1 MNGHT
6 ASFRQFI
13 IKVASRCDLAC
24 DHCYV
29 YEHADQSWRA
39 QPKVIADETIS
50 RVAWR
55 IAEHARG
62 HRLSSVHV
70 IMHGGEPLLAG
81 PARLERVARELE
93 QALDPGVKLDL
104 RVHTNGVM
112 LSDAFCRVF
121 DAANIKVGVSIDGDR
136 AANDRHRRYAN
147 GRSSYDRV
155 ISAIELLRGKYPHL
169 YAGLLCTIDIRNDPI
184 KVYEALLELEPPRVD
199 FLLPHATWDSPPMR
213 PHHGDTAYADWL
225 IAIHD
230 RWVADGRP
238 LSIRLFDSITWNARG
253 QSGGT
258 EALGLAPS
266 DLIVIETDGSYE
278 QVDSLKVA
286 YDGAPAMGGLHVD
299 SHSLDEAMG
308 HPGVAAR
315 RGGVSA
321 LCADCRACPIVA
333 SCGGGLYTHR
343 HRTGTG
349 FANPSVYCSDLRKLI
364 PHVEAATR
372 RRHVFPVAA
381 FDLLARLNAGP
392 GEVEALRGPQQSIA
406 RSMLAAAGRHE
417 GGVALDLLARLN
429 HAHRAVTDPVLEY
442 PYVRSWAARMTGR
455 VPAGQTVISGHL
467 AAVAAV
473 SAVLAVA
480 DAAVTVPVTDGYVY
494 LPTLGRMRVGDGTSA
509 VIKTTGGVF
518 TIESGGRRFDQNDV
532 NWEPVRTL
540 RAPGITLLFDDI
552 DPHRGCYSVPARER
566 LTPSDWEIWQKTFE
580 AAWSLLQ
587 EKDPGQAAAIRAGLR
602 VITPIAGEPGRFGV
616 ARHAYGAVAL
626 PECVDP
632 ETLARLLAGGFAS
645 GQFAALRDM
654 IDFSRNARAAD
665 ELQDCY
671 ARLVTAS
678 FLEPGAEGAELLSLL
693 QIMEG
698 WAEDT
703 FSGVGRRFLEG
714 MKSAALTRLAVLD
727 I

>member
-1 MNGHT
+1 
-6 ASFRQFI
+6 
-13 IKVASRCDLAC
+13 
-24 DHCYV
+24 
-29 YEHADQSWRA
+29 
-39 QPKVIADETIS
+39 
-50 RVAWR
+50 
-55 IAEHARG
+55 
-62 HRLSSVHV
+62 
-70 IMHGGEPLLAG
+70 
-81 PARLERVARELE
+81 
-93 QALDPGVKLDL
+93 
-104 RVHTNGVM
+104 
-112 LSDAFCRVF
+112 
-121 DAANIKVGVSIDGDR
+121 
-136 AANDRHRRYAN
+136 
-147 GRSSYDRV
+147 
-155 ISAIELLRGKYPHL
+155 
-169 YAGLLCTIDIRNDPI
+169 
-184 KVYEALLELEPPRVD
+184 
-199 FLLPHATWDSPPMR
+199 
-213 PHHGDTAYADWL
+213 
-225 IAIHD
+225 
-230 RWVADGRP
+230 
-238 LSIRLFDSITWNARG
+238 
-253 QSGGT
+253 
-258 EALGLAPS
+258 
-266 DLIVIETDGSYE
+266 
-278 QVDSLKVA
+278 
-286 YDGAPAMGGLHVD
+286 
-299 SHSLDEAMG
+299 
-308 HPGVAAR
+308 
-315 RGGVSA
+315 
-321 LCADCRACPIVA
+321 
-333 SCGGGLYTHR
+333 
-343 HRTGTG
+343 
-349 FANPSVYCSDLRKLI
+349 
-364 PHVEAATR
+364 
-372 RRHVFPVAA
+372 
-381 FDLLARLNAGP
+381 
-392 GEVEALRGPQQSIA
+392 
-406 RSMLAAAGRHE
+406 
-417 GGVALDLLARLN
+417 
-429 HAHRAVTDPVLEY
+429 
-442 PYVRSWAARMTGR
+442 
-455 VPAGQTVISGHL
+455 
-467 AAVAAV
+467 
-473 SAVLAVA
+473 
-480 DAAVTVPVTDGYVY
+480 VY